1 MPHSS
6 EISEKQ
12 SPLKSVQASGPV
24 NSQKEIQ
31 IQMIGR
37 KKRKD
42 SAKELNGRRGANRK
56 VKSKKKR

>member
-1 MPHSS
+1 
-6 EISEKQ
+6 
-12 SPLKSVQASGPV
+12 
-24 NSQKEIQ
+24 
-31 IQMIGR
+31 MIGR